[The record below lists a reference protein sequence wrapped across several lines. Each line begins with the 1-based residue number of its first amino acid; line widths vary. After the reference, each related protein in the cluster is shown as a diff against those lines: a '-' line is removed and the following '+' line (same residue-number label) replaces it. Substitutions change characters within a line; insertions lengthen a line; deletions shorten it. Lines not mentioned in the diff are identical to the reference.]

1 MEKLVLEVENIIG
14 HRFKN
19 KKLIEQAL
27 THSSFP
33 NAVCYER
40 LEFIGDSALGFS
52 MGNHLFLTYPNIE
65 PGQLSLLRAA
75 NVSTEKLA
83 RLAIRH
89 GFHRCIRHKAPYLFD
104 KVDEFVEVAGEKDD
118 SISYGGSVKAPKIL
132 ADIVES
138 IIIKRLMEPIAT
150 LDDLEQQPQPVTMLF
165 DLCQKKGKLIDIKHR
180 RKGEKSIA
188 RVFVDGEFV
197 ASASSEQRDIA
208 RLDAAK
214 IALHKLANI
223 MPIGT
228 KILDFFACID
238 STFEIKQAKQKLHEL
253 CAIKRWPNPVY
264 SVVKDEGSPQD
275 KKYVCSVQITTVDGI
290 LQTLG
295 DEKSRLKLA
304 ENSAAALLLWAL
316 QKSLNSKMKCS
327 DNSDYHQNLQVDID
341 VKGVIESLKTKVKE
355 NGESVEPSGVADGI
369 REGCDGKAE
378 HKERKHKA
386 KREKDD
392 SREELPEM
400 GDGKKAKKAIV

>member
-1 MEKLVLEVENIIG
+1 MEKLVHEVENIIG

-104 KVDEFVEVAGEKDD
+104 KVDEFVEVVGEKDD

-138 IIIKRLMEPIAT
+138 IVGAVLIDVKFKYKKFWKIIKRLMEPIAT

-264 SVVKDEGSPQD
+264 
-275 KKYVCSVQITTVDGI
+275 
-290 LQTLG
+290 
-295 DEKSRLKLA
+295 R
-304 ENSAAALLLWAL
+304 
-316 QKSLNSKMKCS
+316 
-327 DNSDYHQNLQVDID
+327 
-341 VKGVIESLKTKVKE
+341 
-355 NGESVEPSGVADGI
+355 
-369 REGCDGKAE
+369 
-378 HKERKHKA
+378 
-386 KREKDD
+386 
-392 SREELPEM
+392 
-400 GDGKKAKKAIV
+400 